1 MKEKKK
7 ILITVKT
14 YPIPSK
20 KYDETVCTA
29 GIIEDGEW
37 IRLYPIEFRKLE
49 RSKQYKKYDLVE
61 VMVEKRTEDFRKES
75 FKPIG
80 ICEVIGH
87 IDTKNGW
94 AERKNLILD
103 RVRVYK
109 NISKLISDSKPPD
122 FVSLA
127 VFKPTEILDFKC
139 EKQDPN
145 WSVEE
150 NKQLDMFAPNNFKRV
165 EKLPFKFKY
174 IFRDETDRIS
184 KLTIIDWET
193 GALFLRCKKKYKE
206 DFKLA
211 CKEVKEKYLNDFAR
225 NKDLYFFLGTTREHH
240 NTAKNPFLII
250 GTFHPPKK
258 TDDRQILLPL

>member
-14 YPIPSK
+14 YPVPSK

-29 GIIEDGEW
+29 GITENGEW

-49 RSKQYKKYDLVE
+49 HSKQYKKYDLVE

-75 FKPIG
+75 FRPIG
-80 ICEVIGH
+80 TCKIIGH
-87 IDTKNGW
+87 IGTKNGW
-94 AERKNLILD
+94 AERKALVLNK
-103 RVRVYK
+103 VRVYK
-109 NISKLISDSKPPD
+109 NISELISDSKSPS

-139 EKQDPN
+139 EEQDHN

-150 NKQLDMFAPNNFKRV
+150 SKQLDMFASNTFKRV

-174 IFRDETDRIS
+174 IFKDETDRIS
-184 KLTIIDWET
+184 KLIIID
-193 GALFLRCKKKYKE
+193 
-206 DFKLA
+206 
-211 CKEVKEKYLNDFAR
+211 
-225 NKDLYFFLGTTREHH
+225 
-240 NTAKNPFLII
+240 
-250 GTFHPPKK
+250 
-258 TDDRQILLPL
+258 

>member
-14 YPIPSK
+14 YPVPSK

-29 GIIEDGEW
+29 GITEDGEW
-37 IRLYPIEFRKLE
+37 VRLYPVEFRKLE
-49 RSKQYKKYDLVE
+49 YDKQYKKYDWIE
-61 VMVEKRTEDFRKES
+61 VTAERRTEDFRKES

-80 ICEVIGH
+80 TCRVVGH
-87 IDTKNGW
+87 MGTKDGW
-94 AERKNLILD
+94 AERKALILNK
-103 RVRVYK
+103 VKVYK
-109 NISKLISDSKPPD
+109 NISELISDSKTPN

-127 VFKPTEILDFKC
+127 VFKPTEILDFEFK
-139 EKQDPN
+139 EQDPN

-150 NKQLDMFAPNNFKRV
+150 SKQLDMFASNNFKRV

-174 IFRDETDRIS
+174 IFKDESGKSS

-193 GALFLRCKKKYKE
+193 GALFLRYKK

-211 CKEVKEKYLNDFAR
+211 CEKVKEKYLNDFAR
-225 NKDLYFFLGTTREHH
+225 GKDLYFFLGTTKEYH

-258 TDDRQILLPL
+258 NDDKQILLQF